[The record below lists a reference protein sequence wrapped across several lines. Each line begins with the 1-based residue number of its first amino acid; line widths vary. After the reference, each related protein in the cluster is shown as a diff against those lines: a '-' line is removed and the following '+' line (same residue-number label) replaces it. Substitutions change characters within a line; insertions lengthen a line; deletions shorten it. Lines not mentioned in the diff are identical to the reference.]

1 MTPIELRELFIK
13 VVVTLGNRRDV
24 IVIVIM
30 TAIDK
35 FFANGMMLLLS
46 LFDDV
51 FFILR

>member
-1 MTPIELRELFIK
+1 M
-13 VVVTLGNRRDV
+13 

-51 FFILR
+51 FFYIAIINYCGKKR

>member
-1 MTPIELRELFIK
+1 M
-13 VVVTLGNRRDV
+13 

-51 FFILR
+51 FLYCDNKLLREEKMIEQMRS